1 MNKLK
6 IYWRFARPFTLLP
19 PAIGMISGALTAYG
33 AAPFGQSSWYTTTQ
47 EMVFAGAI
55 GTTLAAT
62 LNTASNALNQIYDLK
77 IDKINKPKRP
87 LCTGEISH
95 REAWV
100 FTWVFYFISL
110 ALAYCL
116 NPYCFWIV
124 VTAALMT
131 FMYSAPPFRTKR
143 HWLTA
148 NITIA
153 IPRGILLK
161 VCGWASIKQI
171 DAVEPWYIGGIF
183 GFFLLGAATTKDYA
197 DIEGDRAEGCI
208 TLPIRFGVKKSA
220 WMITP
225 FFILPFLM
233 LPLGVHFK
241 ILTGNPLLATLLGW
255 FLAIWGTYVAWL
267 IIRKPEELATTE
279 NHISWTHMY
288 LMMMALQ
295 VGLAVVYL

>member
-1 MNKLK
+1 M
-6 IYWRFARPFTLLP
+6 
-19 PAIGMISGALTAYG
+19 
-33 AAPFGQSSWYTTTQ
+33 
-47 EMVFAGAI
+47 
-55 GTTLAAT
+55 
-62 LNTASNALNQIYDLK
+62 
-77 IDKINKPKRP
+77 
-87 LCTGEISH
+87 
-95 REAWV
+95 
-100 FTWVFYFISL
+100 
-110 ALAYCL
+110 
-116 NPYCFWIV
+116 
-124 VTAALMT
+124 
-131 FMYSAPPFRTKR
+131 
-143 HWLTA
+143 
-148 NITIA
+148 
-153 IPRGILLK
+153 
-161 VCGWASIKQI
+161 
-171 DAVEPWYIGGIF
+171 
-183 GFFLLGAATTKDYA
+183 LGAATTKDYA

-295 VGLAVVYL
+295 VGLALVYMIPAVH